1 MSKGGNVEAAEE
13 ELGMDLKANK
23 DKVRWGGCALVSES
37 DISTADPEENYEAI
51 VSVGKNGWFD
61 FGLTRLLSTRLG
73 GRKTNMLSI
82 KAKSLEYS
90 TLKDSGD
97 VLRRVSSSD
106 DAKKWINGMVRYNT
120 PCYLVIGI
128 QTLCMAEFTR
138 VVLREGVAGGY
149 ITVPLEA
156 GAQVPAHINGN
167 VSACHFG
174 SSVGNASGVF
184 GIQVLRL
191 HPRIA
196 RLGKTGLKSDVSW
209 KWTYQSMKETQQEEE
224 EELLD
229 ITLEAV
235 AMDEFSRL
243 CMDAENDED
252 D

>member
-1 MSKGGNVEAAEE
+1 M
-13 ELGMDLKANK
+13 
-23 DKVRWGGCALVSES
+23 
-37 DISTADPEENYEAI
+37 
-51 VSVGKNGWFD
+51 
-61 FGLTRLLSTRLG
+61 LST
-73 GRKTNMLSI
+73 

-97 VLRRVSSSD
+97 VLRRVPSSD
-106 DAKKWINGMVRYNT
+106 DAKKWINDMVRYNT

-156 GAQVPAHINGN
+156 GAQ
-167 VSACHFG
+167 
-174 SSVGNASGVF
+174 
-184 GIQVLRL
+184 
-191 HPRIA
+191 
-196 RLGKTGLKSDVSW
+196 
-209 KWTYQSMKETQQEEE
+209 WTYQRMKGTQQEEE

-235 AMDEFSRL
+235 AMDEFARL